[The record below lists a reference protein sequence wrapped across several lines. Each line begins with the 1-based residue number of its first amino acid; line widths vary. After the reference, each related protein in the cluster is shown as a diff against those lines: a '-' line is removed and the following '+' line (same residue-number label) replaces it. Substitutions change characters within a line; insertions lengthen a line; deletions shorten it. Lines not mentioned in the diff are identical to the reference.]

1 MENEQL
7 LMTQKDRDRLVAL
20 KKTKKGLIT
29 QSQAA
34 QEIGVSERQVRRILV
49 ALKKRRD
56 KAVIH
61 AGRGRSSNRR
71 IQDSIK
77 QEAMTILSR
86 PVCHGFGPT
95 FAADHLR
102 EEHGISVGRETLRGW
117 MAQAKL
123 WRAKARQ
130 VGKVHLWRE
139 RRSRRGEMV
148 QWDTSDHDW
157 LEGRGERLFLI
168 GMIDDASSEF
178 TARFA
183 RHDSTEENMRLMEIY
198 LKRNG
203 RPVAFYTDKAS
214 LFQNTPK
221 VKRDERELPHQER
234 DPLPLTQIGR
244 ALNELGIVWI
254 AAHSPQ
260 AKGRIERSFQTAQD
274 RLVKGL
280 RVAGAATLEQANA
293 YLEEKFLPWWKRT
306 LVRVPASPDDAHRPL
321 AQSHD
326 LASSLSH
333 VETRRV
339 ASDYTFR
346 FQSKLY
352 QIDRAGLRAGL
363 RDGTVRVEKRLDGTV
378 AVRFHQHWLQVT
390 LCEPRPKK
398 SVVAAPVASVPRRR
412 KPQVPSEAM
421 RHSMFHFL
429 GGPKKPIT
437 KAGQNQPGHLSR

>member
-1 MENEQL
+1 
-7 LMTQKDRDRLVAL
+7 MTQKERDRLVAL
-20 KKTKKGLIT
+20 KKARKGLIT
-29 QSQAA
+29 QRQAA
-34 QEIGVSERQVRRILV
+34 VEIGVSERQVRRLLE
-49 ALKKRRD
+49 ALKRRGD

-71 IQDSIK
+71 LPDRVRQ
-77 QEAMTILSR
+77 QAMRILVQ
-86 PVCHGFGPT
+86 PVCQGFGPS

-123 WRAKARQ
+123 WRVKARQ
-130 VGKVHLWRE
+130 VGKVHQWRE

-157 LEGRGERLFLI
+157 LEGRGERLCLI
-168 GMIDDASSEF
+168 GMIDDASSEY

-183 RHDSTEENMRLMEIY
+183 RHDSTEENMRLLKIY
-198 LKRNG
+198 VKRNG
-203 RPVAFYTDKAS
+203 RPLAFYTDKAS
-214 LFQNTPK
+214 LFQNTPR
-221 VKRDERELPHQER
+221 VKRDDKELPREERE
-234 DPLPLTQIGR
+234 PLPLTQIGR

-280 RVAGAATLEQANA
+280 RLAGATTLEQANA

-306 LVRVPASPDDAHRPL
+306 LVCVPASPDDAHRPL
-321 AQSHD
+321 TQAHD
-326 LASSLSH
+326 LASALSH

-339 ASDYTFR
+339 ASDYTIR

-352 QIDRAGLRAGL
+352 RIDRASVKAGL

-378 AVRFHQHWLQVT
+378 AVRFRQHWLKVS
-390 LCEPRPKK
+390 LCEPRPKQAA
-398 SVVAAPVASVPRRR
+398 VAAPPVAPVRRRR

-421 RHSMFHFL
+421 RRSMSHFL
-429 GGPKKPIT
+429 GGPKKSIT

>member
-7 LMTQKDRDRLVAL
+7 LMTQKERDRLVAL
-20 KKTKKGLIT
+20 KKTKKGVIT
-29 QSQAA
+29 QRQAA
-34 QEIGVSERQVRRILV
+34 QEIGVSERQVRRMLA
-49 ALKKRRD
+49 ALKTRRD

-71 IQDSIK
+71 IADSVR
-77 QEAMTILSR
+77 QQAMTILSQ
-86 PVCHGFGPT
+86 PVCHGFGPS
-95 FAADHLR
+95 FAAEHLR

-117 MAQAKL
+117 MGQARL

-130 VGKVHLWRE
+130 VGKVHQWRE

-157 LEGRGERLFLI
+157 LEGRGERMCLI

-183 RHDSTEENMRLMEIY
+183 RHDSTEENLRLVEIY
-198 LKRNG
+198 LKQNG
-203 RPVAFYTDKAS
+203 RPLAFYTDKAS

-221 VKRDERELPHQER
+221 VKRDDRELPREER

-306 LVRVPASPDDAHRPL
+306 LVCVPAHPDDAHRPL
-321 AQSHD
+321 TQAHD

-339 ASDYTFR
+339 ASDYTIR
-346 FQSKLY
+346 FQGQLY
-352 QIDRAGLRAGL
+352 RIDRPSVSAGLRG
-363 RDGTVRVEKRLDGTV
+363 GTVRVEKRLDGTV
-378 AVRFHQHWLQVT
+378 AVRFRQYWLQVS

-398 SVVAAPVASVPRRR
+398 IAVAAPVASVQRRR
-412 KPQVPSEAM
+412 KPPVPSEAM
-421 RHSMFHFL
+421 RRSMFHFL
-429 GGPKKPIT
+429 GGPKKSIT
-437 KAGQNQPGHLSR
+437 KAGQKQPGHLSR

>member
-1 MENEQL
+1 LENEQL
-7 LMTQKDRDRLVAL
+7 LMTQKERDRLVAL
-20 KKTKKGLIT
+20 KKTKKGVIT
-29 QSQAA
+29 QRQAA
-34 QEIGVSERQVRRILV
+34 EEIGVSERQVRRMLA
-49 ALKKRRD
+49 ALKTRRD

-71 IQDSIK
+71 IADIVRQ
-77 QEAMTILSR
+77 QAMTILSQ
-86 PVCHGFGPT
+86 PVCHGFGPS

-117 MAQAKL
+117 MGQAKL

-130 VGKVHLWRE
+130 VGKVHQWRE

-157 LEGRGERLFLI
+157 LEGRGERLYLI

-183 RHDSTEENMRLMEIY
+183 RHDSTEENMRLVEVY

-221 VKRDERELPHQER
+221 VKRDDRELPREER
-234 DPLPLTQIGR
+234 DPLPPTQIGR

-280 RVAGAATLEQANA
+280 RVAGATTLKQANA

-306 LVRVPASPDDAHRPL
+306 RVYVPASPDDAHRPL
-321 AQSHD
+321 TPADD
-326 LASSLSH
+326 LASALSH

-339 ASDYTFR
+339 ASDYTIRFR
-346 FQSKLY
+346 GKLY
-352 QIDRAGLRAGL
+352 QIDRASVRAGL
-363 RDGTVRVEKRLDGTV
+363 RDGTVRVEERLDGTV
-378 AVRFHQHWLQVT
+378 AVRFRQYWLQVS

-398 SVVAAPVASVPRRR
+398 IAVAAPAASVRRRR

-421 RHSMFHFL
+421 RRSMSHFL
-429 GGPKKPIT
+429 GGPKKSIT
-437 KAGQNQPGHLSR
+437 KAGRKQPGDLSR